1 MTAMTDAPSQSR
13 QSASSKNTA
22 PDTDST
28 LDNPLSPSFRR
39 GKNILAVASGKGGV
53 GKTFF
58 SISLTQALANMG
70 KKVLLFDG
78 DLGLANVDVQ
88 LGLMPKRDLNDVIR
102 GRLSLDKVIQHY
114 EGGNFD
120 IIAGRSG
127 QASLSALPSQRLMML
142 RDQLLDVAD
151 QYDAVIIDL
160 GAGVDRTVRMLSS
173 MATRTLLVS
182 TDEPTSLTDAYAFI
196 KLGAAAGLSKN
207 VSIVVNM
214 AQSASE
220 GEKTYKTLLK
230 ACENFLR
237 LSPPLAGMVRQDP
250 RVKETIRHQTPL
262 LTRSPNTEAASDVE
276 KIAKNAWRE
285 MQEEAREMVKAA
297 AKR

>member
-1 MTAMTDAPSQSR
+1 MSEQNVASIDASIE
-13 QSASSKNTA
+13 
-22 PDTDST
+22 
-28 LDNPLSPSFRR
+28 NPLSPSFRR
-39 GKNILAVASGKGGV
+39 GTNIIAVASGKGGV

-58 SISLTQALANMG
+58 SITLTQALTRMG

-102 GRLSLDKVIQHY
+102 GRLSLDKVIQPY
-114 EGGNFD
+114 EDGGFD

-127 QASLSALPSQRLMML
+127 QASLSALPSQRLAML
-142 RDQLLDVAD
+142 RDQLLEVSEKYDVI
-151 QYDAVIIDL
+151 VIDL
-160 GAGVDRTVRMLSS
+160 GAGVDRTVRMFSA

-196 KLGAAAGLSKN
+196 KLGSAAGMSKN
-207 VSIVVNM
+207 VSIVVNQ

-237 LSPPLAGMVRQDP
+237 LSPPLAGMVRMDP
-250 RVKETIRHQTPL
+250 RVRETIRHQTPL
-262 LTRSPNTEAASDVE
+262 LTRSPNTEAAADVE
-276 KIAKNAWRE
+276 KIAKVAYRE
-285 MQEEAREMVKAA
+285 MQEEAREINKAA
-297 AKR
+297 RA

>member
-1 MTAMTDAPSQSR
+1 MMATDTKTTQ
-13 QSASSKNTA
+13 
-22 PDTDST
+22 DTTTEFSG
-28 LDNPLSPSFRR
+28 SGSFPR
-39 GKNILAVASGKGGV
+39 GKNIIAVASGKGGV

-58 SISLTQALANMG
+58 SISLAHALSRMG
-70 KKVLLFDG
+70 KNVLLFDG

-102 GRLSLDKVIQHY
+102 GRLSLDKVVQRY
-114 EGGNFD
+114 EDGGFD

-127 QASLSALPSQRLMML
+127 QASLSALPSQRLAML
-142 RDQLLDVAD
+142 RDQLIELSDA
-151 QYDAVIIDL
+151 YDAIIIDL
-160 GAGVDRTVRMLSS
+160 GAGVDRTVRMFSAS
-173 MATRTLLVS
+173 ATRTLLVS

-196 KLGAAAGLSKN
+196 KLGSAAGMSKN

-214 AQSASE
+214 ASSKTE

-250 RVKETIRHQTPL
+250 KVKETIRHQTPL
-262 LTRSPNTEAASDVE
+262 LTRSPNCDAAGDIE
-276 KIAKNAWRE
+276 KIAQYAFK
-285 MQEEAREMVKAA
+285 EMVEEGRAMAKAA
-297 AKR
+297 RG